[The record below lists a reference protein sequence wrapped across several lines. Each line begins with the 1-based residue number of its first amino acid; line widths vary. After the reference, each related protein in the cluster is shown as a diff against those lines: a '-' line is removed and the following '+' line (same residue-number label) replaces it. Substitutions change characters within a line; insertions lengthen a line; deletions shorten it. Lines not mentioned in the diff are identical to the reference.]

1 MSENYI
7 KNHFFDIK
15 KYANVIE
22 KRLDDSYCTI
32 ESVLQDNNRYLK
44 MCQKYNYNYWYVN
57 ITNINVYD
65 KYTCSR
71 G

>member
-7 KNHFFDIK
+7 KDHFFDIK

-44 MCQKYNYNYWYVN
+44 MCQKYNYNYILIDDNYQ
-57 ITNINVYD
+57 IDINL
-65 KYTCSR
+65 
-71 G
+71 

>member
-7 KNHFFDIK
+7 KDHFFDIK

-22 KRLDDSYCTI
+22 KHLDDSYCTI

-44 MCQKYNYNYWYVN
+44 MCQKYNYNYILIDDNYQ
-57 ITNINVYD
+57 IDINL
-65 KYTCSR
+65 
-71 G
+71 

>member
-44 MCQKYNYNYWYVN
+44 MCQKYNYNYILIDDNYQ
-57 ITNINVYD
+57 IDINL
-65 KYTCSR
+65 
-71 G
+71 